1 MISQIAEFIS
11 YILFTWYLDV
21 GKSRRILVTG
31 GASANDRILQIISD
45 VFNAPVYIQVIST
58 EQGLTIIIK
67 S

>member
-1 MISQIAEFIS
+1 ML
-11 YILFTWYLDV
+11 YVFTWFLDV

-58 EQGLTIIIK
+58 ELGLAIMMK
-67 S
+67 P